1 MILVRRKAWAGMGAP
16 LLAETGGPRKRGKGI
31 AVQRRVFP
39 LQRRPMSSTA
49 VAALESDAPRPK
61 LPPGYRQRR
70 GLNWGV
76 VGLLY
81 TSFYMCRY
89 NLSLANKSI
98 ADEFGFTKSDMSDI
112 ISSQLYAYAIGQVIN
127 GLLTDR
133 LGGKKAMLIGAAGTI
148 VMNLAFGAASFWG
161 MLWLFV
167 LLRGFDGYSQSF
179 GAPGFIKINTSWF
192 SQKERG
198 TFAGIFGF
206 MINLG
211 RLVNNWLAPSL
222 LAGFVFLGM
231 WHVPPL
237 HWRWL
242 FWVPAGVATLAAIAL
257 AIFVQ
262 DTPEEAGFHGV
273 HKGES
278 DHEDL
283 GTRAEMSVVFKQ
295 IVSNRF
301 VWIIAAAYSCTGAVR
316 QTVDQWFPRYLQE
329 VHHMDMKSAMF
340 QWTGFLIPF
349 VASAGSLISGIISDR
364 LFGGRRAPVA
374 MGIYCI
380 ELVVIL
386 IAAQMRG
393 PLAIAAAFVA
403 ISFTVNSTHSLLG
416 PAAAMDI
423 GGRKMAA
430 FASGCINSFQYVG
443 AGLAI
448 QVLGR
453 LLDRTGYT
461 YFFYYMIPFAIVG
474 AILMYSISHHVSLKK
489 EVFAP
494 QKP

>member
-1 MILVRRKAWAGMGAP
+1 
-16 LLAETGGPRKRGKGI
+16 
-31 AVQRRVFP
+31 
-39 LQRRPMSSTA
+39 MSSSPATRGENS
-49 VAALESDAPRPK
+49 AARPVLPR
-61 LPPGYRQRR
+61 GYRPRR

-89 NLSLANKSI
+89 NLPLANKAI
-98 ADEFGFTKSDMSDI
+98 ADEFGFSKSDMSDI
-112 ISSQLYAYAIGQVIN
+112 ISTQLYAYAIGQVVN
-127 GLLTDR
+127 GLLTDK
-133 LGGKKAMLIGAAGTI
+133 LGGKKAMLIGAAGT
-148 VMNLAFGAASFWG
+148 VLMNLAFGAASFASL
-161 MLWLFV
+161 LWLFV
-167 LLRGFDGYSQSF
+167 LIRGIDGYSQSF
-179 GAPGFIKINTSWF
+179 GAPGFIKVNASWF
-192 SQKERG
+192 STRERG

-231 WHVPPL
+231 WHVPAL

-242 FWVPAGVATLAAIAL
+242 FWVPAGIATIAAVAM
-257 AIFVQ
+257 AIFVK
-262 DTPEEAGFHGV
+262 DTPEEAGFHGIY
-273 HKGES
+273 KGEA
-278 DHEDL
+278 DHDDSNAR
-283 GTRAEMSVVFKQ
+283 GEMLETFKR
-295 IVSNRF
+295 IVTNKF

-329 VHHMDMKSAMF
+329 VHQLDMKSATF
-340 QWTGFLIPF
+340 QWVAFLIPF
-349 VASAGSLISGIISDR
+349 VASAGSLISGIVSDR
-364 LFGGRRAPVA
+364 FFDGRRAPVA
-374 MGIYCI
+374 MGIYVI
-380 ELVVIL
+380 ELIVIV

-393 PLAIAAAFVA
+393 PTAIAIAFVA

-430 FASGCINSFQYVG
+430 FASGCINSFQYAG

-453 LLDRTGYT
+453 VLDTTGYT

-474 AILMYSISHHVSLKK
+474 AILMYSISHHTSLKG
-489 EVFAP
+489 AGGH
-494 QKP
+494 

>member
-1 MILVRRKAWAGMGAP
+1 MAGAHGGTAGEFP
-16 LLAETGGPRKRGKGI
+16 CSAGRFGYNAE
-31 AVQRRVFP
+31 
-39 LQRRPMSSTA
+39 PMSSTP
-49 VAALESDAPRPK
+49 APRGEDSARGPA
-61 LPPGYRQRR
+61 LPPGFRPRR
-70 GLNWGV
+70 GLNWGIL
-76 VGLLY
+76 GLLY

-89 NLSLANKSI
+89 NLPLANKSI
-98 ADEFGFTKSDMSDI
+98 ADEFGFSKSDMSDI
-112 ISSQLYAYAIGQVIN
+112 ISTQLYAYAIGQVVN
-127 GLLTDR
+127 GLLTDK
-133 LGGKKAMLIGAAGTI
+133 LGGKKAMLIGAAGT
-148 VMNLAFGAASFWG
+148 VLMNVAFGAASFAS

-167 LLRGFDGYSQSF
+167 LIRGFDGYAQSF
-179 GAPGFIKINTSWF
+179 GAPGFIKVNASWF
-192 SQKERG
+192 SARERG

-211 RLVNNWLAPSL
+211 RLLNNWLAPSL

-231 WHVPPL
+231 WNVPPL

-242 FWVPAGVATLAAIAL
+242 FWVPAGIAVLAAIAL
-257 AIFVQ
+257 AIFVK

-273 HKGES
+273 YKHEADHS
-278 DHEDL
+278 DSAARGDL
-283 GTRAEMSVVFKQ
+283 RETFRR
-295 IVSNRF
+295 IVTNKF

-329 VHHMDMKSAMF
+329 VHHMDMKSATF
-340 QWTGFLIPF
+340 QVVAFMIPF
-349 VASAGSLISGIISDR
+349 VASAGSLISGIVSDR
-364 LFGGRRAPVA
+364 FFDGRRAPVA
-374 MGIYCI
+374 MGIYVI

-386 IAAQMRG
+386 IAAQMKT
-393 PLAIAAAFVA
+393 PTAIAIAFVA

-430 FASGCINSFQYVG
+430 FASGCINSFQYAG

-453 LLDRTGYT
+453 VLDTSGYT

-474 AILMYSISHHVSLKK
+474 AIFMYSISHHTSLKGR
-489 EVFAP
+489 AH
-494 QKP
+494 